1 MSFETAE
8 IHFFLKNTVVP
19 EMKGAFELC
28 TGGKLKTLNKRKSY
42 FMWFRLKKK
51 KKKILKNM
59 ATLKP

>member
-28 TGGKLKTLNKRKSY
+28 TVVKRKKIKKRKFY
-42 FMWFRLKKK
+42 WNAFRVKKK